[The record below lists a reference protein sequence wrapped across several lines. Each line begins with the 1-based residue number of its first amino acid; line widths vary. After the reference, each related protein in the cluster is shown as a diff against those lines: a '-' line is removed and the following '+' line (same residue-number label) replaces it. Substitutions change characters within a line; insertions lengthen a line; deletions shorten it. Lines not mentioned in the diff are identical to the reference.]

1 MIRTGEKQNKQ
12 IIFYSLLIPWV
23 NYLLVTFVR
32 EQYEL
37 KHMILYDKISSKV
50 NSNFCF
56 TLTLL

>member
-23 NYLLVTFVR
+23 NYVLVTFVR

-37 KHMILYDKISSKV
+37 KHDSL
-50 NSNFCF
+50 
-56 TLTLL
+56 